1 MTSWYKS
8 MCGEEKGSEI
18 DIKNY
23 NKNKEF
29 NKNKNKKTIE
39 TKWYKTKCLN
49 DFKTVKDR
57 KWLYIVQ
64 SVRT

>member
-23 NKNKEF
+23 NKNTEF

-39 TKWYKTKCLN
+39 TK
-49 DFKTVKDR
+49 
-57 KWLYIVQ
+57 
-64 SVRT
+64 